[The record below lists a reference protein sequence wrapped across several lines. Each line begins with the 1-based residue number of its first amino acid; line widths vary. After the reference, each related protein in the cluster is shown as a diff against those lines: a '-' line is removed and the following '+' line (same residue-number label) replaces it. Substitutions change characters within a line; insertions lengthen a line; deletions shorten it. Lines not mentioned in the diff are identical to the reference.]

1 MSETMLDN
9 PDATQSKPIENYFGN
24 LDREHKK
31 SRAQDFDQSISN
43 QEIKYSKDLIEKES
57 KWQKKANKAAAKE
70 IDIK

>member
-1 MSETMLDN
+1 MLDD

-31 SRAQDFDQSISN
+31 SRAQDFDQSISDL
-43 QEIKYSKDLIEKES
+43 EIKYSKDLIEKES
-57 KWQKKANKAAAKE
+57 KWQKRANKAAAKK